1 MQEKEEKVMSDA
13 VPEDKVIDSE
23 SQSNN
28 DGCELHSSQDIEGNA
43 PSKNDNSESFVEKFV
58 NKSFYIVVIS
68 FILSMS
74 VNLFVDKEPVFNKE
88 KTINDLSILINNDA
102 DLRAMKFYYNNK
114 NIERRGFV
122 SFFKNDSS
130 SYIPASTPLSSVLE
144 EIRTTYYLNGKD
156 DGDFIE
162 KLEGV
167 IKEYGD
173 SNPFDKLDSTQKDL
187 FENIRVKLGDSYQM
201 VSTDLNKLSDEIY
214 SKNLLVSEYLSDS
227 KTSLFVSIASAF
239 IAVILAGIQMYQGR
253 ASKLARAISRALDI
267 NRNRM
272 GSFNESVSYGADDEK
287 IVTRRR
293 ADGKIIQV
301 TYSNDGRV
309 SRKLVR

>member
-1 MQEKEEKVMSDA
+1 
-13 VPEDKVIDSE
+13 
-23 SQSNN
+23 
-28 DGCELHSSQDIEGNA
+28 
-43 PSKNDNSESFVEKFV
+43 
-58 NKSFYIVVIS
+58 
-68 FILSMS
+68 
-74 VNLFVDKEPVFNKE
+74 
-88 KTINDLSILINNDA
+88 
-102 DLRAMKFYYNNK
+102 
-114 NIERRGFV
+114 
-122 SFFKNDSS
+122 
-130 SYIPASTPLSSVLE
+130 
-144 EIRTTYYLNGKD
+144 
-156 DGDFIE
+156 
-162 KLEGV
+162 
-167 IKEYGD
+167 
-173 SNPFDKLDSTQKDL
+173 
-187 FENIRVKLGDSYQM
+187 M

-267 NRNRM
+267 NRNRI